1 MSLGRVQQ
9 SAGALNRAESE
20 FNLLKNENQKRLRT
34 ESSLARAKSD
44 QKNALS
50 NEADQSINKKVG
62 AYYQDQSAIAAS
74 SAAFL
79 SVWSAAFG
87 AASSIVSAGSSGG
100 IAAGIVAGVSGLFS
114 VLGAYLAYR
123 GAADEAEMLDKQYG
137 YISKDAAED
146 QKNLKALDGNPAI

>member
-50 NEADQSINKKVG
+50 NEADQSVNKKVG
-62 AYYQDQSAIAAS
+62 TYYQAQAATAAAGAAS
-74 SAAFL
+74 L
-79 SVWSAAFG
+79 GVWSAVFG
-87 AASSIVSAGSSGG
+87 AVSSVAAGSQGG
-100 IAAGIVAGVSGLFS
+100 LVSGIVAGVSGLFS

-123 GAADEAEMLDKQYG
+123 GAADEAEMIDKQYG
-137 YISKDAAED
+137 YISKDAADD